1 MPIFPFFNLN
11 CQLFHNFSY
20 FLQPGSI
27 QKRQNPSH
35 HIEITFLRLFAVSY
49 KFLSKKLSNQH
60 RLVMSLCYLTIF
72 PLFISTFFLQQ
83 DPDDLPFKKGE
94 TLTIISKDEE
104 QWWTARNSLGQTG
117 SVPVPYI
124 TVVRK
129 LKTI

>member
-1 MPIFPFFNLN
+1 
-11 CQLFHNFSY
+11 
-20 FLQPGSI
+20 
-27 QKRQNPSH
+27 
-35 HIEITFLRLFAVSY
+35 
-49 KFLSKKLSNQH
+49 
-60 RLVMSLCYLTIF
+60 MSLCYLTIF
-72 PLFISTFFLQQ
+72 PLFILIFLQQ

-129 LKTI
+129 IKFSPVLVNQNNLLCCYTVMHSGFYFCDTLSDNICCTKIVFLPHLHSHNHILSITSLSIFSFNIRI